1 MAHVS
6 FKQVQKSTQTS
17 VGKSKKYCLVIL
29 SKEVFASLTLLIIAV
44 VGTPQGPKLACEKAL
59 LFGQAKWASLARS
72 RETLFIRPKESLLA
86 G

>member
-29 SKEVFASLTLLIIAV
+29 SKEVSASLTLLIIVV
-44 VGTPQGPKLACEKAL
+44 VGTPQGPKLAC
-59 LFGQAKWASLARS
+59 
-72 RETLFIRPKESLLA
+72 
-86 G
+86 